1 MADFSLSPCPFLMN
15 KVSFESPSTLSTESI
30 ASEFSMRCAR
40 FHIALYCASTHG
52 TFAYGSHTSFS
63 LFSPP
68 PIKFLL
74 SKFFF
79 PFSSSSLALGFALLQ
94 HAHIFF
100 FSYPLVLPPF
110 WRVAKSTSASF
121 LNRKTYLGIM

>member
-1 MADFSLSPCPFLMN
+1 MADFSLSPCPFLTN
-15 KVSFESPSTLSTESI
+15 KVSFESPPSTLSTESI

-79 PFSSSSLALGFALLQ
+79 PFFLISRSDPSRGFAPLQ

-100 FSYPLVLPPF
+100 FSYPLVLPP
-110 WRVAKSTSASF
+110 
-121 LNRKTYLGIM
+121 LEGCQEYLRFFFK